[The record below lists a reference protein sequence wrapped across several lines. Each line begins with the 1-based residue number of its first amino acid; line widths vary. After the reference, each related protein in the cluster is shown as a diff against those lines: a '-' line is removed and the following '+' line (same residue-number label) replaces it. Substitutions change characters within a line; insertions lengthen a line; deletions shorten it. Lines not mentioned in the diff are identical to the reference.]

1 MKDFPT
7 PPDAPKTEIVPGP
20 GGWAIADWLAEAIAF
35 GANAI
40 SWITGRALNKRVASG
55 QNLRN
60 LGWYFDA
67 KDRAA
72 LTDAVASFV
81 VPSDLVGRTRFYG
94 SAGSVGVKE
103 FSEAVSELRPLRPE
117 AAIRY
122 FKNLVPSVGENPRN
136 YAQGIQREVF
146 NVAVTTEDV
155 VTKKIQEAIAN
166 ELIGGQD
173 ATLTVDGILKQA
185 GISPLHSQYSQMVVR
200 TNVMDALNRG
210 QQDELNA
217 SGIRDQFP
225 AWQYHAIRDER
236 TRPWHREKDG
246 LYFPTSTPFVVV
258 RGLEAKDVCNCR
270 CNWTPIHRTIWNR
283 LSPSQRDQLRGG
295 VDIPLAH

>member
-1 MKDFPT
+1 VNEYAG
-7 PPDAPKTEIVPGP
+7 PPDAPNPETVPGP
-20 GGWAIADWLAEAIAF
+20 GGRSIADWLAEAVAF
-35 GANAI
+35 GSI
-40 SWITGRALNKRVASG
+40 ALSTIVEGALKKRVASG
-55 QNLRN
+55 QVLRN
-60 LGWYFDA
+60 LGWIFDA

-72 LTDAVASFV
+72 LNEVVEAVI

-94 SAGSVGVKE
+94 STGNVTLPE
-103 FSEAVSELRPLRPE
+103 FAEAVAELRPLKPH

-122 FKNLVPSVGENPRN
+122 FSSLVPRVGQNPNN

-155 VTKKIQEAIAN
+155 VTKKIQQAIAN
-166 ELIGGQD
+166 ELVGGQD
-173 ATLTVDGILKQA
+173 ATLTVEGILKDA

-217 SGIRDQFP
+217 SGMRAEFP

-246 LYFPTSTPFVVV
+246 LYYPISTPFVVV

-270 CNWTPIHRTIWNR
+270 CNWTPIHKLIWNR
-283 LSPSQRDQLRGG
+283 LAPGKRELQRTGE
-295 VDIPLAH
+295 IPLAW